1 MINKKIL
8 VLGATGML
16 GRCVYKYFSKNG
28 FYSVFGTSR
37 VKNKSFYFFDAKEID
52 SLENILG
59 QTGQVEYIINCIGIL
74 KSGPSENFSINY
86 LLPKQLEKLQKKYK
100 FRLIHISTDD
110 VFGAHSGKVN
120 EKSTPSPNNPYAL
133 SKLKGEVTSKFSIN
147 IRTSI
152 IGFDP
157 SEGKG
162 LIEWLI
168 KNKNK
173 NIQGYTNQNW
183 SGSTT
188 LQFARFCEY
197 LIKNNHFEKTRSKT
211 NRVHFSPLGPITK
224 YKLLKL
230 ISEKLNIKV
239 NINKFEAEEKINR
252 NLSSIYFD
260 KKFLQSYISDTGKAI
275 IALKEFEEK

>member
-1 MINKKIL
+1 MTKKKIL

-28 FYSVFGTSR
+28 SYSVFGTSR
-37 VKNKSFYFFDAKEID
+37 AVNKGFYVFDAKNLN
-52 SLENILG
+52 SLKNILN
-59 QTGQVEYIINCIGIL
+59 QIGQVEYIINCIGIL
-74 KSGPSENFSINY
+74 KNSPSENFYINY
-86 LLPKQLEKLQKKYK
+86 TVPKHLEKLQKKYK

-110 VFGAHSGKVN
+110 VFDALSGKVN
-120 EKSTPSPNNPYAL
+120 EKSTPLPCNPYAK
-133 SKLKGEVTSKFSIN
+133 SKLKGEVSGKLSIN

-173 NIQGYTNQNW
+173 NIQGYINQNW

-188 LQFARFCEY
+188 LQLARFCEY

-211 NRVHFSPLGPITK
+211 NVVHFAPLNSITK
-224 YKLLKL
+224 YELLKL

-239 NINKFEAEEKINR
+239 NIDKFEAEENINR

-260 KKFLQSYISDTGKAI
+260 KKFQRSYISDTGKAI